1 MAEAPEHQ
9 LPNSKG
15 SNLDSTVRETQL
27 VPSPFTN
34 TGLKDVV
41 IFFDD
46 SKEKLAHVL
55 KIWLP
60 LSRHCHEIL
69 HPFRPDSFW
78 QRTRQRYHNT
88 RRKKKAYIIFLQPSW
103 FSLVQYVRAVNITRH
118 FYCFSVIVRM
128 LTRRGFVFDKSSDKM
143 QGYIGWYDRMCLWCV
158 ETWSAVQLCVCVWA
172 ADGSSRK
179 QTSGWNIF
187 KPG

>member
-46 SKEKLAHVL
+46 SKEKLARVEDL
-55 KIWLP
+55 TSSQSALPRNPPPFPSRLLLTTYQTKI
-60 LSRHCHEIL
+60 SQYEE
-69 HPFRPDSFW
+69 
-78 QRTRQRYHNT
+78 
-88 RRKKKAYIIFLQPSW
+88 KKKAYIIFLQPS
-103 FSLVQYVRAVNITRH
+103 
-118 FYCFSVIVRM
+118 
-128 LTRRGFVFDKSSDKM
+128 
-143 QGYIGWYDRMCLWCV
+143 
-158 ETWSAVQLCVCVWA
+158 
-172 ADGSSRK
+172 
-179 QTSGWNIF
+179 
-187 KPG
+187 